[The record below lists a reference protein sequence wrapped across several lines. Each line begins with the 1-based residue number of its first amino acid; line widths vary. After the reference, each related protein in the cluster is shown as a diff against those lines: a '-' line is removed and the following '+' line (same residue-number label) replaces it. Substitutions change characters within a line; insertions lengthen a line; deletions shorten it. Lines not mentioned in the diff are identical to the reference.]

1 VSKRISP
8 AERLRA
14 EIDGVFAGGEDLSRA
29 IERVA
34 QLGAQLLLQ
43 SALEAEVAVFL
54 GRDRYERAASRED
67 ARVGM
72 RNGYCPTTIKTT
84 AGPVTL
90 ARPKLRGSTE
100 RFASRLFGTGV
111 TKTNALESLV
121 IAGFVRGLSTRDLEA
136 ALVEA
141 LGESAAVSKSTVSR
155 ICAEIKTQFE
165 AWSARRLDDVEL
177 DYLFLDG
184 SHFKY
189 HANASAEPVLAAWG
203 IDTDGKPV
211 FVGLEA
217 ASSESGDAWEGFLT
231 GLGERGLACPLLVIS
246 DGAPGLIGAVERT
259 MGAALRQRCL
269 IHRGRNVLAK
279 VPKNAQEQVKA
290 DYWAIF
296 EVPKDVEPGP
306 DAVKVA
312 QNRIDS
318 FATRWRDS
326 YPAAVRCLLDDR
338 DSLTVYLRF
347 PREHWNRVRHSNFI
361 ERTFGETRRRVKV
374 IGRLPGEHS
383 CLGLVW
389 AVLDRASAGW
399 RGFTMTPAGLRLLA
413 DLRRALHDPPT
424 QLPQTNSAN
433 HLETSVAP
441 TDSAAIA

>member
-1 VSKRISP
+1 MSKRISP
-8 AERLRA
+8 AQRLQA
-14 EIDGVFAGGEDLSRA
+14 EIDEVFAGGEDLAGA
-29 IERVA
+29 IEQVA
-34 QLGAQLLLQ
+34 VLGARLLLQ
-43 SALEAEVAVFL
+43 AAIEAEVTAYL
-54 GRDRYERAASRED
+54 GRDRYERTASCED
-67 ARVGM
+67 ARAGM
-72 RNGYCPTTIKTT
+72 RNGYCPTTVKTT

-90 ARPKLRGSTE
+90 QRPKVRGTTE
-100 RFASRLFGTGV
+100 RFASQLFGKGV

-121 IAGFVRGLSTRDLEA
+121 IAGFVRGLSTRDVEA
-136 ALVEA
+136 TLVEA
-141 LGESAAVSKSTVSR
+141 LGEGAAVSKSTVSR
-155 ICAEIKTQFE
+155 VCEEIQAQFE

-189 HANASAEPVLAAWG
+189 HANASAEPVLAGWG

-211 FVGLEA
+211 FVGLDA

-231 GLGERGLACPLLVIS
+231 GLGERGLRCPLLVIS
-246 DGAPGLIGAVERT
+246 DGAAGLIGALERT

-269 IHRGRNVLAK
+269 VHRARNVLAK
-279 VPKNAQEQVKA
+279 VPKNAQAQVKA

-296 EVPKDVEPGP
+296 DVPDTIEPGL
-306 DAVKVA
+306 DAVGYVQK
-312 QNRIDS
+312 RIDS
-318 FATRWRDS
+318 FEKRWRDA

-347 PREHWNRVRHSNFI
+347 PREHWTRVRHSNFI

-374 IGRLPGEHS
+374 IGRLPGEHC
-383 CLGLVW
+383 CLKLVW

-413 DLRRALHDPPT
+413 DLRRSLHDPPT
-424 QLPQTNSAN
+424 QLPQRNSEV
-433 HLETSVAP
+433 HTETGVAP
-441 TDSAAIA
+441 TDSVAIA